1 MRSDRMMPDGGGDP
15 SLNIDINSFTHEF
28 TNTLFSTIK
37 ITCPVIVGAGSYSVK
52 RYSLDTGS
60 PILIE
65 TTNSSTNE
73 VIISGLVKG
82 KTYRFDV
89 FAYSLPNAGGV
100 RGTGAS
106 RDIEVPLEKEVFSQ
120 EAVELSSSS
129 NPRFDNQAQGNTS
142 VVNQTVTQG
151 AQSVP
156 IKPNTNNDTWQR
168 SLYAINNLEKDKSRY
183 KIVTKSFDKI
193 NVTTPTTQ
201 NPKYYSFGTSIFL
214 DDTFENVSQTGGFGF
229 FVSNG
234 ATSGYFIKVSTSATA
249 RAANSARD
257 IVIMK
262 VQNDSVRILDDT
274 QDAQASTLAGVYGG
288 KIYKIDVKVK
298 CTDVANEIDVY
309 VNGFKISAKDIKD
322 DSGANQFD
330 GKPSK
335 LVVPSK
341 RMAMFSQVGKVSFDY
356 IYGVEIDAERYENKT
371 SLMNVY
377 NGQFSKN
384 LIDFSVGANLF
395 NENSVD
401 TDKGSI
407 EEFGPIAREL
417 RNVKFRYDSAPG
429 VGLYASLGINKA
441 AAIVD
446 SKLTNFGGEIFV
458 LNNSGT
464 FMPLQDGSDY
474 SFFVLGPAITKVG
487 DFKYETEIESEY
499 TVTDPII
506 FESNWIQKQDEA
518 AALEK
523 WIREIWSKKQ
533 TVVQMSVYGNP
544 LVTVGD
550 VIKIKYAYQN
560 LTDSKKFI
568 ITNIENSYSQG
579 LETTIICRSL

>member
-1 MRSDRMMPDGGGDP
+1 MISDRMMTDGGGDP
-15 SLNIDINSFTHEF
+15 SLNININSFTHEF

-52 RYSLDTGS
+52 RYSLDTQS
-60 PILIE
+60 PVLIE
-65 TTNSSTNE
+65 TTNSNTNE
-73 VIISGLVKG
+73 VVISGLVKG

-106 RDIEVPLEKEVFSQ
+106 RDIVVPLDKAASSQ
-120 EAVELSSSS
+120 EDVELSSSS
-129 NPRFDNQAQGNTS
+129 NPRLDNQAQGNTS
-142 VVNQTVTQG
+142 VVNKTVTQG

-156 IKPNTNNDTWQR
+156 IVPDSNDTYTR
-168 SLYAINNLEKDKSRY
+168 SLYVINNLEKDKSKY
-183 KIVTKSFDKI
+183 KVVTKSFDKI
-193 NVTTPTTQ
+193 NITTPTTQ
-201 NPKYYSFGTSIFL
+201 IPKYYSFGTSIFL
-214 DDTFENVSQTGGFGF
+214 DDKFENVAQTGGFGF

-234 ATSGYFIKVSTSATA
+234 ATDGYFIRVSTSATA

-262 VQNDSVRILDDT
+262 IQNDSVRILDDT
-274 QDAQASTLAGVYGG
+274 QDSQASTLAGVYGG

-298 CTDVANEIDVY
+298 CTDLANEIDVY
-309 VNGFKISAKDIKD
+309 VNGFRITAKDIKD

-356 IYGVEIDAERYENKT
+356 LYGVEIDAKSYENKT

-395 NENSVD
+395 NENSID

-446 SKLTNFGGEIFV
+446 SKLSNFGGEIFV

-474 SFFVLGPAITKVG
+474 SFFVIGPAITKVG

-499 TVTDPII
+499 TVTDPIV

-579 LETTIICRSL
+579 LETNIICRSL